1 MLMRVKFGSFDMT
14 TSPKPFLREL
24 IYDDAYIKSTTERND
39 TVEHTKPKI
48 FEPHHHQNLKKSLA
62 AQLKNYDDVRK
73 QIIFHK

>member
-39 TVEHTKPKI
+39 RAHKTKI
-48 FEPHHHQNLKKSLA
+48 IEPHHHQNLKKSLA